1 MRGRCQYSHRSEAMS
16 REPPHAAARRRMQR
30 PRRRLRDDRLGRP
43 LSPSRVISGV
53 SRQRISGPCDQHR
66 PTLTTTLRVDVTRLG
81 TRQGGLDEDR
91 SSVPG
96 VRLSLFVSWY
106 SSLGVRLKRE
116 PAAAPPVGRFP
127 LCAWACEEGGVHRVR
142 CPRRAALGSLYLP
155 RRDAS
160 GKILRAADRD
170 LTGRL
175 WHPSARPSE
184 QHYSGR
190 RRVLFAL
197 ETDIHAGLP
206 EARRVPGYPPR
217 HPRRHGM
224 LAEARRVRLPAPT
237 HNDRTH
243 TDGQPLPRIVEQAAA
258 ESPQQTLGAG

>member
-106 SSLGVRLKRE
+106 SSLGVRLKRK

-127 LCAWACEEGGVHRVR
+127 LCAWACEEGGGP
-142 CPRRAALGSLYLP
+142 PRSLPKESRPGFSLFAKTRRIGKNPQGGRPRLDRPPLAPLSQAQRAAL
-155 RRDAS
+155 
-160 GKILRAADRD
+160 LR
-170 LTGRL
+170 
-175 WHPSARPSE
+175 PSARPVRPRDR
-184 QHYSGR
+184 HTR
-190 RRVLFAL
+190 RL
-197 ETDIHAGLP
+197 AGGAQG
-206 EARRVPGYPPR
+206 ARLSPPPPAA
-217 HPRRHGM
+217 PRD
-224 LAEARRVRLPAPT
+224 AC
-237 HNDRTH
+237 
-243 TDGQPLPRIVEQAAA
+243 
-258 ESPQQTLGAG
+258 